1 MALRHSLGNLRG
13 SGPKA
18 LGDVKEPGTGLVFS
32 RDQGVAGGLP
42 RGAREGEEAQRCRSI
57 SWYV

>member
-13 SGPKA
+13 SHPKA
-18 LGDVKEPGTGLVFS
+18 LCDIKQPGAGLVFS
-32 RDQGVAGGLP
+32 RDQGDAGGLW
-42 RGAREGEEAQRCRSI
+42 RGAREGEEAQGWRSI